1 MTKVATVLLLLAG
14 LLVETSLA
22 FCVIPSQRRFNTH
35 VVGSA
40 EDSFMGGNREIEDIL
55 SVGGD
60 PFFFTPDGVVE
71 MEEKQEGPSY
81 SFVEGSTFDSQL
93 EEIMA
98 MGGDPSFFAQDGA
111 VEEGKTSFMEGSSF
125 DSQRELIEAMGG
137 DSFFFTPEGVVEM
150 EEAPP
155 ATSMPSSFRPVEN
168 TVEDFTP
175 QVQPP
180 RHSFVEGA
188 LFDTELEEIEAM
200 GGDSFFFAQDGVV
213 EEEAPPAAFVS
224 SSCRPVENTVE
235 AFTPNVQPP
244 RHSFVEGASF
254 DTELEEIEAMGGD
267 SFFSAQNGDVE
278 EEEAPSA
285 AFVSPSS
292 FRPMEDTAE
301 AFTPEVPPPSFVEG
315 SSFGSQRELIEA
327 MGGDSFFFTQDGVVE
342 EEEAP
347 PAAFM
352 SSSFRAMM
360 ENTAEDD
367 VTPERFAT
375 DGKRPAPSRQE
386 PTDSI
391 AFEWDGTVDDD
402 AHLGFL

>member
-137 DSFFFTPEGVVEM
+137 DSFFFT
-150 EEAPP
+150 
-155 ATSMPSSFRPVEN
+155 
-168 TVEDFTP
+168 
-175 QVQPP
+175 
-180 RHSFVEGA
+180 
-188 LFDTELEEIEAM
+188 
-200 GGDSFFFAQDGVV
+200 
-213 EEEAPPAAFVS
+213 
-224 SSCRPVENTVE
+224 
-235 AFTPNVQPP
+235 
-244 RHSFVEGASF
+244 
-254 DTELEEIEAMGGD
+254 
-267 SFFSAQNGDVE
+267 
-278 EEEAPSA
+278 
-285 AFVSPSS
+285 
-292 FRPMEDTAE
+292 
-301 AFTPEVPPPSFVEG
+301 
-315 SSFGSQRELIEA
+315 
-327 MGGDSFFFTQDGVVE
+327 QDGVVE

-360 ENTAEDD
+360 ENTAEAD

-375 DGKRPAPSRQE
+375 DGKGHAHSRQE